1 MKNTQKDPDE
11 MFYDIIKSYM
21 DNERPDA
28 EEQADFEAWISDE
41 EHYDMKMKALDRAWD
56 EMVAKTKGR
65 TPAPDNATEFERLKK
80 RLGIEEAETT
90 EAEGN
95 KENSDT
101 AETVCEGTFQEAKRV
116 LPMNGKSHRLLRFW
130 QSAAAVL
137 VACVGILSFLL
148 LQKEPAADLIQRFTP
163 VAAMHH
169 VTLPDGTDVQLN
181 STSTLLY
188 PNRFTGDTRSVYL
201 VGEANFKVKPDPK
214 HPFIVKSDD
223 FQVTALGTEFN
234 VTAWAGKGEISTVL
248 LSGSVKVECNDLK
261 QYTLLRPGE
270 QITYDKERHT
280 CLVDKPDLK
289 DATAWQRGEIVIKD
303 LTLCEIISV
312 LKRKYDYEFVYRKK
326 ELSGDRYRFRLRDD
340 APLREVM
347 EIITDVAG
355 NLSFEITGNKCH
367 IRMK

>member
-1 MKNTQKDPDE
+1 MKNIKKDPDK

-21 DNERPDA
+21 DNEHPDT
-28 EEQADFEAWISDE
+28 EEQADFDAWISDK
-41 EHYDMKMKALDRAWD
+41 EHSGMKMKALDRAWT
-56 EMVAKTKGR
+56 EMVAKTKGMAS
-65 TPAPDNATEFERLKK
+65 APDNATEFERLKK
-80 RLGIEEAETT
+80 RLGIEEPENT
-90 EAEGN
+90 EAERN

-101 AETVCEGTFQEAKRV
+101 AETVCEGTAPKAKRTI
-116 LPMNGKSHRLLRFW
+116 PMNGNFHRLLRFW

-137 VACVGILSFLL
+137 VAGVGILSFLL
-148 LQKEPAADLIQRFTP
+148 WQKESDADLIQRFTP
-163 VAAMHH
+163 AAAMHH
-169 VTLPDGTDVQLN
+169 VTLPDGTKVQLN

-188 PNRFTGDTRSVYL
+188 PNRFTGDNRSVYL
-201 VGEANFKVKPDPK
+201 VGEANFKVKPDKK
-214 HPFIVKSDD
+214 HPFIVKSED

-248 LSGSVKVECNDLK
+248 LSGSVKVECDGLN

-270 QITYDKERHT
+270 QLTYNKEQRT

-303 LTLCEIISV
+303 RTLCEIISV
-312 LKRKYDYEFVYRKK
+312 LKRKYAYEFIYRKK
-326 ELSGDRYRFRLRDD
+326 ELNDDRYRFRLRDD

-355 NLSFEITGNKCH
+355 NLSFEITENKCH
-367 IRMK
+367 IYKR